1 VICNHCEYAVWPDRI
16 PTHLKQKHKM
26 ERKGGIEAAKT
37 IRQQHS
43 SMAERPSE
51 FIGPS
56 IIQAQIPQLRV
67 YTDGFQCREC
77 GSIRQNES
85 CMRKHCRQEH
95 GKTIHTSCGRPSKA
109 KQSAIAKSRN
119 GLWSK
124 VERFQR
130 FFNEGE
136 HSNYFRVHEQRG
148 QQQQRVGPPSDEA
161 QWAARVNG
169 ELDEIWKKAAEIR
182 KKADRI
188 IEEGETDEV
197 NKWVDR
203 TKWNR
208 YLKGYE
214 HEALLDLIEKPEEE
228 EQVEDAIWTAMAGL
242 AKFCQKTVAQ
252 KAGLF
257 VRFEAIRS
265 EKRQTRYVPLMA
277 YQDYKAIGTYTR
289 PWQRILMFFARTRK
303 AESRKAAPKYR
314 LTGQQE
320 EAWVRFI
327 REAKGKVREEGRK
340 PRKIGPKKKGKK
352 RRTRDDADSEEEE
365 QGEEQS
371 EEAEQQELTAIQRA
385 CLQFCMALLDQ
396 RNIDHDYDGAFVCGL
411 AVLGVKEVGWKGV
424 DTYPPILSKL
434 IKIARFMVVQQAFDE
449 VQPADE
455 FAEFEDDGKNYGSE
469 EEEEEGNGGEAGW
482 TDIGDV
488 DDIGDWLVV
497 DGEDNVENGEQARQT
512 ARDGQ
517 HGERAVGQRYEDTDS
532 ADDTEPPESRRGV
545 IEAVAQMMD
554 RFMVRG
560 TNGPM
565 QWMLD
570 LRTYGLKIHYNT
582 TSPGHVDWNDNEV
595 LRYKGIDIRM
605 DAFRGFVGTLLQQAQ
620 KLMNKTL
627 LMGYEAP
634 AIPWSNIRDDA
645 SNGSP
650 RFNFLRDEHSRMP
663 ADGETW
669 LRRQMGGDMEK
680 LKEWYK
686 PGTKRADM
694 AQLDK
699 YMGAVKEFRMQ
710 LLILMHITGGQPA
723 RAPEILS
730 VRHENTAKGNHRNLF
745 VEDGL
750 VVFVTQYHKGYAMS
764 GDIKI
769 IHRYLPREV
778 SELVVRYLWLV
789 LPFHFAMEREHFWS
803 TPEDGEAPKPVSSH
817 LWPVDHEGRKTTS
830 AQMREAMKRYSREHL
845 GQTLTIQ
852 SYREIAIAIS
862 RRFIGEQDAFMKDF
876 DGIDEGGL
884 DEGEGE
890 QGVGRRLQSIM
901 DKQASHTS
909 SVAGMIYA
917 RLISERDGT
926 VASTRARFRTV
937 SCMWHLWLGFDTAF
951 DHEGSDGRQTIGKRK
966 TSEMPWE
973 AVMEAKQAA
982 RWKHLRGTDI
992 QTGLQQMMRSGAA
1005 RFRGV
1010 QREAIQAIVEG
1021 APRIIAVMPTGEGKS
1036 LLFQL
1041 PAYISPRGLTIVV
1054 VPLVALRYDMMVRC
1068 AAIGVTAREWE
1079 AERQVDDASIVFVTP
1094 ETAAQNASFRSFA
1107 QRNRRR
1113 LDRIVIDECHVV
1125 LNESTTFRRHLQRL
1139 GGLVKMASQMIMV
1152 TATLPVSKVEA
1163 LKTNMF
1169 WSGLPVREFRMRTA
1183 RTNIRYS
1190 VCTIDG
1196 SQREH
1201 DEAVVGV
1208 VEAKFRQYQP
1218 GKMIVYCNSTS
1229 GVSKYADMLGV
1240 DAYYSDA
1247 DLKTEK
1253 FEDFRSGR
1261 TQLIVATSALGL
1273 GIDIPDIRAVVH
1285 VDWPF
1290 GMIEYSQEGG
1300 RAGRDRQA
1308 SENIV
1313 IMRQNAA
1320 SERKEQGGSKR
1331 RDAAESATLI
1341 ERFMQVG
1348 VPPGQQSCRRV
1359 VLNEYF
1365 DGEVGRACQGEEEA
1379 CDVCAPSSELQRAIA
1394 GTMDA
1399 AAEQTAYGE
1408 AAGNRE
1414 PAAFT
1419 TGVMTS
1425 GGIEEVSVDR
1435 DEVQAFRESQHD
1447 RGQAKEVEMEQSRRQ
1462 QAQTRRIKSRLE
1474 EWRGKCVLCAIDG
1487 RPFDHSAWRCEH
1499 VKECGAYEVARTAQK
1514 STVLEGKFSCTMCFA
1529 PQSMCHWFAPHP
1541 SKPGWYVPSRTGQ
1554 GKVCPFNGIMVMAFA
1569 CAIHSSEGP
1578 YHRRKW
1584 ASDATTDGIDA
1595 NNIEEQVTKPE
1606 AWAKRGDGPMTK
1618 YVGEEV
1624 RLNDERMSRWC
1635 IVFDNTIRRVEEMQA
1650 SRSGAAHARR
1660 EEDPRGAYFS

>member
-1 VICNHCEYAVWPDRI
+1 
-16 PTHLKQKHKM
+16 M
-26 ERKGGIEAAKT
+26 
-37 IRQQHS
+37 
-43 SMAERPSE
+43 
-51 FIGPS
+51 
-56 IIQAQIPQLRV
+56 
-67 YTDGFQCREC
+67 
-77 GSIRQNES
+77 
-85 CMRKHCRQEH
+85 
-95 GKTIHTSCGRPSKA
+95 
-109 KQSAIAKSRN
+109 AIAKSEN

-124 VERFQR
+124 VEQFQR
-130 FFNEGE
+130 FFSEGE
-136 HSNYFRVHEQRG
+136 HSNYFSVQEQRE
-148 QQQQRVGPPSDEA
+148 QQEQRVDPPSDEA
-161 QWAARVNG
+161 QWVARVNC

-182 KKADRI
+182 KKADRT
-188 IEEGETDEV
+188 IEEGEMDEV

-203 TKWNR
+203 TRWNR

-228 EQVEDAIWTAMAGL
+228 EQVEDAMWTAMAGL

-265 EKRQTRYVPLMA
+265 EKQQTRYVPLMA

-289 PWQRILMFFARTRK
+289 PWQRILMFFARTRR
-303 AESRKAAPKYR
+303 AEARRAAPKYR
-314 LTGQQE
+314 LTEQQK
-320 EAWVRFI
+320 EAWVKFI
-327 REAKGKVREEGRK
+327 RQAKEEIRANGRE
-340 PRKIGPKKKGKK
+340 PRKTDPKRKRKK
-352 RRTRDDADSEEEE
+352 RRTRDDASSEEEE
-365 QGEEQS
+365 QGKEEQG
-371 EEAEQQELTAIQRA
+371 EEADEQELTAIQRA

-396 RNIDHDYDGAFVCGL
+396 RNIDHDYDSAFVCGL
-411 AVLGVKEVGWKGV
+411 AILGVKEVGWKGV
-424 DTYPPILSKL
+424 DAYPPILSKL
-434 IKIARFMVVQQAFDE
+434 IKIARFMVVQQAFDA
-449 VQPADE
+449 VQPEDE
-455 FAEFEDDGKNYGSE
+455 FAEFEDDGKNYGSDE
-469 EEEEEGNGGEAGW
+469 EEGEGNGGQLGR
-482 TDIGDV
+482 TDIGDD
-488 DDIGDWLVV
+488 DDIEDWLAV
-497 DGEDNVENGEQARQT
+497 NSEQASQIT
-512 ARDGQ
+512 RDRQ
-517 HGERAVGQRYEDTDS
+517 HGGRAVGQEYGHGDS
-532 ADDTEPPESRRGV
+532 ADDKEPPESRHGV

-595 LRYKGIDIRM
+595 LTYKGIDIRM

-620 KLMNKTL
+620 ELLNRTL

-634 AIPWSNIRDDA
+634 EIPWSNIRDDA
-645 SNGSP
+645 SNSSP

-699 YMGAVKEFRMQ
+699 YMRAVKEFRMQ

-745 VEDGL
+745 VEGGL

-803 TPEDGEAPKPVSSH
+803 TPEDGEAPKPVSAH

-890 QGVGRRLQSIM
+890 HGVGQRLQAIM

-917 RLISERDGT
+917 RLINERDGT

-951 DHEGSDGRQTIGKRK
+951 DHEGRDGSQKTGKRK

-982 RWKHLRGTDI
+982 RWKHLRGADI
-992 QTGLQQMMRSGAA
+992 QTSLQQMMRSGAA

-1054 VPLVALRYDMMVRC
+1054 VPLVALRYDMMIRC
-1068 AAIGVTAREWE
+1068 AAIGVRAREWE
-1079 AERQVDDASIVFVTP
+1079 PDRQVDDASIVFVTP

-1139 GGLVKMASQMIMV
+1139 GGLVKIASQMIMV
-1152 TATLPVSKVEA
+1152 TATLPVSKIEA

-1169 WSGLPVREFRMRTA
+1169 WSGLAVREFRMRTA

-1190 VCTIDG
+1190 ICAVDG
-1196 SQREH
+1196 SQKEH
-1201 DEAVVGV
+1201 DEAVVRV
-1208 VEAKFRQYQP
+1208 VEVKFRQYQP
-1218 GKMIVYCNSTS
+1218 GKMIVYCNSTT
-1229 GVSKYADMLGV
+1229 GVGKYADMLGV

-1247 DLKTEK
+1247 DLKAEK

-1313 IMRQNAA
+1313 IIRQNAA
-1320 SERKEQGGSKR
+1320 SERKEQGGSRR
-1331 RDAAESATLI
+1331 RDAAETGALI

-1348 VPPGQQSCRRV
+1348 VPPGQQSCRRI

-1365 DGEVGRACQGEEEA
+1365 DGEEERPCQGDEEA
-1379 CDVCAPSSELQRAIA
+1379 CDVCSPSIELQRAVDGATYEERGRIA
-1394 GTMDA
+1394 G
-1399 AAEQTAYGE
+1399 GE
-1408 AAGNRE
+1408 GGGNGE
-1414 PAAFT
+1414 PVAFA
-1419 TGVMTS
+1419 TGVMAST
-1425 GGIEEVSVDR
+1425 GIEEVSVDEG
-1435 DEVQAFRESQHD
+1435 EVQAFRESQHD
-1447 RGQAKEVEMEQSRRQ
+1447 RAQAKEVEMEQSRKQ
-1462 QAQTRRIKSRLE
+1462 QAQTNRIKSRLE
-1474 EWRGKCVLCAIDG
+1474 EWRGKCVLCAIER
-1487 RPFDHSAWRCEH
+1487 RPFDHSAWRCDH
-1499 VKECGAYEVARTAQK
+1499 VQGRGAHRMARMAQK
-1514 STVLEGKFSCTMCFA
+1514 STMLEGKFSCTMCFA

-1569 CAIHSSEGP
+1569 CALHSSEGAH
-1578 YHRRKW
+1578 HRRKW
-1584 ASDATTDGIDA
+1584 ARDVAADGLDA
-1595 NNIEEQVTKPE
+1595 NDMEEQVTKPE
-1606 AWAKRGDGPMTK
+1606 AWAKRGDGPVVK
-1618 YVGEEV
+1618 YMGEEV
-1624 RLNDERMSRWC
+1624 RLNDERVSRWC

-1650 SRSGAAHARR
+1650 VWSGKARVRR
-1660 EEDPRGAYFS
+1660 EEDPNKA

>member
-1 VICNHCEYAVWPDRI
+1 M
-16 PTHLKQKHKM
+16 K
-26 ERKGGIEAAKT
+26 RKDGVEAAKA
-37 IRQQHS
+37 IRQQHR

-56 IIQAQIPQLRV
+56 IIQSQIPQLRV
-67 YTDGFQCREC
+67 YTNGFQCREC
-77 GSIRQNES
+77 GAIRQNEL

-95 GKTIHTSCGRPSKA
+95 GRTIHTSGGRPSKA
-109 KQSAIAKSRN
+109 KQNAIAKSGN

-130 FFNEGE
+130 FFNKGE

-148 QQQQRVGPPSDEA
+148 QQQQRVGPPSDET
-161 QWAARVNG
+161 QWAATVND
-169 ELDEIWKKAAEIR
+169 ELDEIWKKAGEIR

-228 EQVEDAIWTAMAGL
+228 EQVEDAMWTGMAGL
-242 AKFCQKTVAQ
+242 TKFCQKTVAQ

-265 EKRQTRYVPLMA
+265 EKHQTRYVPLMA

-289 PWQRILMFFARTRK
+289 PWQRVLMFFARTRK

-314 LTGQQE
+314 FTGQQE
-320 EAWVRFI
+320 EAWVQFI
-327 REAKGKVREEGRK
+327 HEAKREIREEGRQ
-340 PRKIGPKKKGKK
+340 PKKIDPKQKRKK
-352 RRTRDDADSEEEE
+352 RRTRDDADSDGEE
-365 QGEEQS
+365 QGDEPT
-371 EEAEQQELTAIQRA
+371 EEAEQRELTAIQRA
-385 CLQFCMALLDQ
+385 CLRFCMALLDQ

-424 DTYPPILSKL
+424 DQYPPILSKL
-434 IKIARFMVVQQAFDE
+434 IKIARFMVVQQAFDD

-469 EEEEEGNGGEAGW
+469 EEEEGNGGEVGW
-482 TDIGDV
+482 TNVGDV
-488 DDIGDWLVV
+488 DDDEDWLVV
-497 DGEDNVENGEQARQT
+497 DGEDDVENGEQVRQI
-512 ARDGQ
+512 ARDGRY
-517 HGERAVGQRYEDTDS
+517 GEGTVGQKYSDADS
-532 ADDTEPPESRRGV
+532 ADDTEPPESRHGV
-545 IEAVAQMMD
+545 IEAVSQMMD

-595 LRYKGIDIRM
+595 LTYKGIDIRM

-620 KLMNKTL
+620 KLMNETL

-645 SNGSP
+645 SNSAP

-663 ADGETW
+663 VDGETW
-669 LRRQMGGDMEK
+669 LRRQMGGDMDK

-699 YMGAVKEFRMQ
+699 YMRAVKEFRMQ

-884 DEGEGE
+884 DEGEGA
-890 QGVGRRLQSIM
+890 QGVGRRLQAIM

-951 DHEGSDGRQTIGKRK
+951 DHEGRDGRQTIGKRK

-982 RWKHLRGTDI
+982 RWKHLRGADI

-1079 AERQVDDASIVFVTP
+1079 ADRQVDDASIVFVTP

-1169 WSGLPVREFRMRTA
+1169 WSELPVREFRMRTA

-1247 DLKTEK
+1247 DLKAEK

-1331 RDAAESATLI
+1331 RDAAENATLI
-1341 ERFMQVG
+1341 ERFMQAG
-1348 VPPGQQSCRRV
+1348 VPPRQRSCRRD

-1365 DGEVGRACQGEEEA
+1365 DGEAGRPCQRGEEA
-1379 CDVCAPSSELQRAIA
+1379 CDVCSPSSDLQRAIA
-1394 GTMDA
+1394 GMMDA
-1399 AAEQTAYGE
+1399 TAEQAARGE
-1408 AAGNRE
+1408 AAETRELYYLLLYYSFTNRVALPKFT
-1414 PAAFT
+1414 PAFPKLT
-1419 TGVMTS
+1419 
-1425 GGIEEVSVDR
+1425 
-1435 DEVQAFRESQHD
+1435 
-1447 RGQAKEVEMEQSRRQ
+1447 
-1462 QAQTRRIKSRLE
+1462 L
-1474 EWRGKCVLCAIDG
+1474 
-1487 RPFDHSAWRCEH
+1487 
-1499 VKECGAYEVARTAQK
+1499 RTA
-1514 STVLEGKFSCTMCFA
+1514 
-1529 PQSMCHWFAPHP
+1529 
-1541 SKPGWYVPSRTGQ
+1541 SRFQ
-1554 GKVCPFNGIMVMAFA
+1554 IRPA
-1569 CAIHSSEGP
+1569 C
-1578 YHRRKW
+1578 
-1584 ASDATTDGIDA
+1584 
-1595 NNIEEQVTKPE
+1595 
-1606 AWAKRGDGPMTK
+1606 
-1618 YVGEEV
+1618 
-1624 RLNDERMSRWC
+1624 
-1635 IVFDNTIRRVEEMQA
+1635 
-1650 SRSGAAHARR
+1650 
-1660 EEDPRGAYFS
+1660 

>member
-1 VICNHCEYAVWPDRI
+1 
-16 PTHLKQKHKM
+16 
-26 ERKGGIEAAKT
+26 
-37 IRQQHS
+37 
-43 SMAERPSE
+43 MAEYPHE
-51 FIGPS
+51 FIGPL
-56 IIQAQIPQLRV
+56 ITQAQIPQLRV
-67 YTDGFQCREC
+67 FIGGFQCHEC
-77 GSIRQNES
+77 GAIRQNEA

-95 GKTIHTSCGRPSKA
+95 SRTMHAGCGRPSKA
-109 KQSAIAKSRN
+109 KQNAIAKSGN

-124 VERFQR
+124 IERFQR
-130 FFNEGE
+130 FFNEGQ
-136 HSNYFRVHEQRG
+136 HSRYFRVHEQRG
-148 QQQQRVGPPSDEA
+148 QQEHRVDEPSDEA

-169 ELDEIWKKAAEIR
+169 ELDEIWRRASDIR
-182 KKADRI
+182 KKADQI

-214 HEALLDLIEKPEEE
+214 HEALLDLIERPEEE
-228 EQVEDAIWTAMAGL
+228 EQVEDAMWTAMGGL

-257 VRFEAIRS
+257 VRFEAVRS
-265 EKRQTRYVPLMA
+265 EKQQTRYVPLMA

-289 PWQRILMFFARTRK
+289 PWQRVLMFFARTRK
-303 AESRKAAPKYR
+303 AEARKAAPKYR
-314 LTGQQE
+314 LTGRQE
-320 EAWVRFI
+320 EAWVQFI
-327 REAKGKVREEGRK
+327 REAKRNIAEEGRE
-340 PRKIGPKKKGKK
+340 PKKIDPKRKRKK
-352 RRTRDDADSEEEE
+352 RRVRDDVESEEEDQGQGHPEGVE
-365 QGEEQS
+365 QE
-371 EEAEQQELTAIQRA
+371 ELTSIQRA
-385 CLQFCMALLDQ
+385 CLQFCMTLLDQ
-396 RNIDHDYDGAFVCGL
+396 RNIDHDYDSALICGL
-411 AVLGVKEVGWKGV
+411 AVLGVGETGWKGV
-424 DTYPPILSKL
+424 DAYPPILSML

-469 EEEEEGNGGEAGW
+469 EEEDEEEEDSNGEEAGW
-482 TDIGDV
+482 TKVGDV
-488 DDIGDWLVV
+488 GDIGDWLVV
-497 DGEDNVENGEQARQT
+497 DENEDAESDEQAHQ
-512 ARDGQ
+512 AKQDGQ
-517 HGERAVGQRYEDTDS
+517 YGKRAIGNRYVDTDS
-532 ADDTEPPESRRGV
+532 VDVIEPPESRPGV
-545 IEAVAQMMD
+545 IEAVAQRMD

-582 TSPGHVDWNDNEV
+582 TSPGHVDWEDNE
-595 LRYKGIDIRM
+595 LLKYKSMHIRM

-620 KLMNKTL
+620 KLMNETL
-627 LMGYEAP
+627 LMGYETP

-645 SNGSP
+645 SNSSP

-663 ADGETW
+663 ADGEMW

-680 LKEWYK
+680 LKQWYK
-686 PGTKRADM
+686 PGTKQADK

-699 YMGAVKEFRMQ
+699 YMAAVKEFRMQ

-730 VRHENTAKGNHRNLF
+730 VRHENTVKGNHRNLF

-803 TPEDGEAPKPVSSH
+803 TPEEGEAPKPVSSH

-830 AQMREAMKRYSREHL
+830 TQMREAMKRYSREHL

-890 QGVGRRLQSIM
+890 QGVSRRLQAIM

-951 DHEGSDGRQTIGKRK
+951 DHEGRDGGQTMGKRK

-992 QTGLQQMMRSGAA
+992 QSGLQQMMRSGAA

-1068 AAIGVTAREWE
+1068 ADIGVRAREWE
-1079 AERQVDDASIVFVTP
+1079 ADRQVDDASIVFVTP
-1094 ETAAQNASFRSFA
+1094 ETAAQNASFKSFI

-1152 TATLPVSKVEA
+1152 TATLPVSKIEA

-1169 WSGLPVREFRMRTA
+1169 WSGLAVREFRMRTA

-1196 SQREH
+1196 SRQEH
-1201 DEAVVGV
+1201 DEAVVRV
-1208 VEAKFRQYQP
+1208 VEVKFRQYQP
-1218 GKMIVYCNSTS
+1218 GKIIVYCNSTT
-1229 GVSKYADMLGV
+1229 GVSRYADMLGV

-1247 DLKTEK
+1247 DLKAEK
-1253 FEDFRSGR
+1253 FDDFRSGR
-1261 TQLIVATSALGL
+1261 AQLIVATSALGL

-1300 RAGRDRQA
+1300 RAGRDRKA

-1313 IMRQNAA
+1313 IMRQHAA
-1320 SERKEQGGSKR
+1320 DERRGQESGQR
-1331 RDAAESATLI
+1331 RDATENRALI

-1348 VPPGQQSCRRV
+1348 VQPERRLCRRI

-1365 DGEVGRACQGEEEA
+1365 DGEGGRPCQGGEEA
-1379 CDVCAPSSELQRAIA
+1379 CDVCNPSSELQRAIA
-1394 GTMDA
+1394 GTTDEA
-1399 AAEQTAYGE
+1399 TEQSVSDE
-1408 AAGNRE
+1408 AADGDD
-1414 PAAFT
+1414 AVAFT

-1425 GGIEEVSVDR
+1425 RGIQEVSVDEG
-1435 DEVQAFRESQHD
+1435 DVQAFRESERD
-1447 RGQAKEVEMEQSRRQ
+1447 RNRAKEREAEQSRMQQTQVRQ
-1462 QAQTRRIKSRLE
+1462 IKSRLE
-1474 EWRGKCVLCAIDG
+1474 EWQGKCVLCAIDG
-1487 RPFDHSAWRCEH
+1487 RRFDHSAWRCEH
-1499 VKECGAYEVARTAQK
+1499 VQSCGAYDMARVTQK
-1514 STVLEGKFSCTMCFA
+1514 STTLEGKFSCTMCFA

-1541 SKPGWYVPSRTGQ
+1541 GKPGWYVPSRTGQ

-1584 ASDATTDGIDA
+1584 ASDAAA
-1595 NNIEEQVTKPE
+1595 NGLDEKEMEVQVTSPE
-1606 AWAKRGDGPMTK
+1606 AWTRRGDGRMIK
-1618 YVGEEV
+1618 YVGAEV
-1624 RLNDERMSRWC
+1624 RLNDERISRWC
-1635 IVFDNTIRRVEEMQA
+1635 VIFDNTIRRVEEMQA

-1660 EEDPRGAYFS
+1660 EENQSEEYMR

>member
-1 VICNHCEYAVWPDRI
+1 M
-16 PTHLKQKHKM
+16 K
-26 ERKGGIEAAKT
+26 RKDGVEAAKT
-37 IRQQHS
+37 IRQQHR
-43 SMAERPSE
+43 SMAECPGE
-51 FIGPS
+51 FVGPS
-56 IIQAQIPQLRV
+56 IIQTQIPQLRV
-67 YTDGFQCREC
+67 YADGFQCHEC
-77 GSIRQNES
+77 GAIRQNES

-95 GKTIHTSCGRPSKA
+95 GKKIHTSCGRPSKA
-109 KQSAIAKSRN
+109 KQNTIAKSGN

-136 HSNYFRVHEQRG
+136 HSKYFRVHEQRG

-161 QWAARVNG
+161 HWAARVNG
-169 ELDEIWKKAAEIR
+169 ELNEIWKKAAEIR

-242 AKFCQKTVAQ
+242 AKFCQKTVAH

-265 EKRQTRYVPLMA
+265 EKQQTRYVPLMA

-289 PWQRILMFFARTRK
+289 PWQRVLMFFARTRK
-303 AESRKAAPKYR
+303 AEARKAAPKYR
-314 LTGQQE
+314 LTRPQE
-320 EAWVRFI
+320 EAWVQFI
-327 REAKGKVREEGRK
+327 REAKREIREEGPK
-340 PRKIGPKKKGKK
+340 PRKTDHQKKRKK

-365 QGEEQS
+365 QGEEQPD
-371 EEAEQQELTAIQRA
+371 EAEQQELTTIQRA

-424 DTYPPILSKL
+424 DAYPPILSKL

-449 VQPADE
+449 IQPEDE

-469 EEEEEGNGGEAGW
+469 EEEEGGSGGGVGW
-482 TDIGDV
+482 TDVGDVGDV
-488 DDIGDWLVV
+488 DEIDDVEGWLVV
-497 DGEDNVENGEQARQT
+497 DNEDDVESGEQACQT
-512 ARDGQ
+512 AREGQ
-517 HGERAVGQRYEDTDS
+517 HGVRAAGQRYGHTDSVEDTE
-532 ADDTEPPESRRGV
+532 APANRHGV
-545 IEAVAQMMD
+545 IGAVAQMMD

-582 TSPGHVDWNDNEV
+582 TSPGHVDWSDNEV
-595 LRYKGIDIRM
+595 LTYKGIDIRM

-620 KLMNKTL
+620 KLMNETL

-645 SNGSP
+645 SNSSP

-730 VRHENTAKGNHRNLF
+730 VRHENTAKGSHRNLF

-890 QGVGRRLQSIM
+890 QGVGRRLQAIM
-901 DKQASHTS
+901 DKQAGHTS

-951 DHEGSDGRQTIGKRK
+951 DHEGREGTQTKGKRK

-982 RWKHLRGTDI
+982 RWKHLRGADT
-992 QTGLQQMMRSGAA
+992 QAGLQQMMRSGAA

-1054 VPLVALRYDMMVRC
+1054 VPLVALRYDMMIRC

-1079 AERQVDDASIVFVTP
+1079 ADRQVDDASIVFVTP

-1152 TATLPVSKVEA
+1152 TATLPVSKIEA
-1163 LKTNMF
+1163 LKRNMF
-1169 WSGLPVREFRMRTA
+1169 WSGLEVREFRMRTA
-1183 RTNIRYS
+1183 RTNIRYG
-1190 VCTIDG
+1190 VCTVEG
-1196 SQREH
+1196 SRREH
-1201 DEAVVGV
+1201 DEAVVRV
-1208 VEAKFRQYQP
+1208 VEFKSRQYQP
-1218 GKMIVYCNSTS
+1218 GKMIVYCNSTT
-1229 GVSKYADMLGV
+1229 GVSKYADKLGV

-1247 DLKTEK
+1247 DLKAEK

-1313 IMRQNAA
+1313 IMGRDAA
-1320 SERKEQGGSKR
+1320 DERKEQGGSKR
-1331 RDAAESATLI
+1331 RDATESTALI

-1348 VPPGQQSCRRV
+1348 VPPGQRSCRRI

-1365 DGEVGRACQGEEEA
+1365 DGEEERPCQGGEEA
-1379 CDVCAPSSELQRAIA
+1379 CDVCRPSTELQRAMA
-1394 GTMDA
+1394 GTIDVA
-1399 AAEQTAYGE
+1399 GEQATREQE
-1408 AAGNRE
+1408 AGGHE

-1425 GGIEEVSVDR
+1425 TGIQEVSVDQ
-1435 DEVQAFRESQHD
+1435 DETQAFRESQHD
-1447 RGQAKEVEMEQSRRQ
+1447 RRQAKEIEMEQSRRQ
-1462 QAQTRRIKSRLE
+1462 EAQTRRIKSRLE
-1474 EWRGKCVLCAIDG
+1474 EWRGKCILCAIDG

-1499 VKECGAYEVARTAQK
+1499 AKKCGAYDMARMVQK

-1541 SKPGWYVPSRTGQ
+1541 SKPGWYVASRTGQ

-1578 YHRRKW
+1578 YYRRKW
-1584 ASDATTDGIDA
+1584 ASDATADGLRVED
-1595 NNIEEQVTKPE
+1595 IEEHVTKPE
-1606 AWAKRGDGPMTK
+1606 AWAKRGDGPIVK
-1618 YVGEEV
+1618 YVGAEV

-1650 SRSGAAHARR
+1650 IWAGAARARR
-1660 EEDPRGAYFS
+1660 EEGP

>member
-1 VICNHCEYAVWPDRI
+1 VWPDQI
-16 PTHLKQKHKM
+16 PTHLKQKHKIT
-26 ERKGGIEAAKT
+26 RKDGVEAAKA
-37 IRQQHS
+37 IRQEYGN
-43 SMAERPSE
+43 MAESPNE

-56 IIQAQIPQLRV
+56 ITQAQIPQLRV
-67 YTDGFQCREC
+67 FTDGFQCHEC
-77 GSIRQNES
+77 GAIRKNET

-95 GKTIHTSCGRPSKA
+95 GRTMHTSCGRPSKA
-109 KQSAIAKSRN
+109 KQNAIVNSGN

-124 VERFQR
+124 IERFQR
-130 FFNEGE
+130 FFNQGE
-136 HSNYFRVHEQRG
+136 HSNYFKVHEQRG
-148 QQQQRVGPPSDEA
+148 QQEHRVDEPSDET

-169 ELDEIWKKAAEIR
+169 ELDEIWRKASNIR

-228 EQVEDAIWTAMAGL
+228 EQVEDAMWTAMGGL

-257 VRFEAIRS
+257 VRFEAVRS
-265 EKRQTRYVPLMA
+265 EKQQTRYVPLMA

-289 PWQRILMFFARTRK
+289 PWQRVLMFFARTRK
-303 AESRKAAPKYR
+303 AEARKVAPKYR
-314 LTGQQE
+314 LTGRQE
-320 EAWVRFI
+320 EAWVQFI
-327 REAKGKVREEGRK
+327 REAKKEIREAGREPK
-340 PRKIGPKKKGKK
+340 KIDPKKKHKK
-352 RRTRDDADSEEEE
+352 RRSRDDAESEEED
-365 QGEEQS
+365 QGQGHP
-371 EEAEQQELTAIQRA
+371 EEAEQEELTATQRA
-385 CLQFCMALLDQ
+385 CLRFCMALLDQ
-396 RNIDHDYDGAFVCGL
+396 RNIDHDYDSALVCGL
-411 AVLGVKEVGWKGV
+411 AVLGVGETGWKGV
-424 DTYPPILSKL
+424 DAYPPILSKL

-469 EEEEEGNGGEAGW
+469 EEEEEEEEEDGNGEEAGW
-482 TDIGDV
+482 TEVGNV
-488 DDIGDWLVV
+488 GDIGDWLVV
-497 DGEDNVENGEQARQT
+497 DGENDAESDDQAHEATPDEQYSK
-512 ARDGQ
+512 
-517 HGERAVGQRYEDTDS
+517 RAVGKRYG
-532 ADDTEPPESRRGV
+532 DTESVDVSERPESRHGV
-545 IEAVAQMMD
+545 IDAVAQRMD

-582 TSPGHVDWNDNEV
+582 TSPGHVDWEDNEV
-595 LRYKGIDIRM
+595 LKYRGIHIRM

-620 KLMNKTL
+620 KLMNETL
-627 LMGYEAP
+627 LMGYETP

-645 SNGSP
+645 SNSSP

-663 ADGETW
+663 ADGEMW
-669 LRRQMGGDMEK
+669 LRRRMGDDIEK
-680 LKEWYK
+680 LKQWYK
-686 PGTKRADM
+686 PGAKRVDM

-699 YMGAVKEFRMQ
+699 YMAAVKEFRMQ

-730 VRHENTAKGNHRNLF
+730 VRHENTVKGNHRNLF

-750 VVFVTQYHKGYAMS
+750 VVFVTRYHKGYAMS

-803 TPEDGEAPKPVSSH
+803 TPEEGEAPKPVSSH

-830 AQMREAMKRYSREHL
+830 TQMREAMKRYSREHL

-862 RRFIGEQDAFMKDF
+862 RRFIGEQDAFMNDF

-890 QGVGRRLQSIM
+890 QGVGRRLQAIM

-951 DHEGSDGRQTIGKRK
+951 DHEGRDGGQTMGKRK
-966 TSEMPWE
+966 TSEVPWE

-982 RWKHLRGTDI
+982 RWKHLRGADI

-1041 PAYISPRGLTIVV
+1041 PAYISPRGLTVVV
-1054 VPLVALRYDMMVRC
+1054 VPLVALRYDMMIRC
-1068 AAIGVTAREWE
+1068 AEIGVRAREWE
-1079 AERQVDDASIVFVTP
+1079 ADRQVDDASIVFVTP

-1152 TATLPVSKVEA
+1152 TATLPVSKTET
-1163 LKTNMF
+1163 LKRNMF
-1169 WSGLPVREFRMRTA
+1169 WSGLVVREFRMRTA

-1196 SQREH
+1196 SEREH
-1201 DEAVVGV
+1201 DEAVVRV

-1240 DAYYSDA
+1240 DAYFSDA
-1247 DLKTEK
+1247 DLKAEK
-1253 FEDFRSGR
+1253 FSDFRNGR

-1273 GIDIPDIRAVVH
+1273 GIDIPDIRAVIH

-1290 GMIEYSQEGG
+1290 GMIEFSQEGG

-1313 IMRQNAA
+1313 IMRQDAA
-1320 SERKEQGGSKR
+1320 SDRKERFGGKR
-1331 RDAAESATLI
+1331 HGAVENTALI
-1341 ERFMQVG
+1341 ERFMQIG
-1348 VPPGQQSCRRV
+1348 VPARQQSCRRI

-1365 DGEVGRACQGEEEA
+1365 DGEDGQACRQGEEA
-1379 CDVCAPSSELQRAIA
+1379 CDVCSPSADLQRAIA
-1394 GTMDA
+1394 GVT
-1399 AAEQTAYGE
+1399 E
-1408 AAGNRE
+1408 AASERAVQDNTRDDRE
-1414 PAAFT
+1414 SATVFT
-1419 TGVMTS
+1419 TGVVSFRGT
-1425 GGIEEVSVDR
+1425 EEVSVD
-1435 DEVQAFRESQHD
+1435 DDDVQAFRESQHD
-1447 RGQAKEVEMEQSRRQ
+1447 RGRAKEAEVERTRNEQT
-1462 QAQTRRIKSRLE
+1462 QTRQIKSRLE

-1487 RPFDHSAWRCEH
+1487 RAFDHSAWRCEH
-1499 VKECGAYEVARTAQK
+1499 VQSCGAYATARLAQK
-1514 STVLEGKFSCTMCFA
+1514 STRLEGKFSCTMCFT

-1541 SKPGWYVPSRTGQ
+1541 SKAGWYVPARTG
-1554 GKVCPFNGIMVMAFA
+1554 GGRVCPYNGMVVMAFA

-1578 YHRRKW
+1578 YHRRQFAGD
-1584 ASDATTDGIDA
+1584 ASADGLC
-1595 NNIEEQVTKPE
+1595 IEDIETQVVKPE
-1606 AWAKRGDGPMTK
+1606 AWDGKSDGPVVRYM
-1618 YVGEEV
+1618 GGEV
-1624 RLNDERMSRWC
+1624 RLNDERMCRWC
-1635 IVFDNTIRRVEEMQA
+1635 VVFNNTIRRVEELQA
-1650 SRSGAAHARR
+1650 SRAGARRARR
-1660 EEDPRGAYFS
+1660 EGP